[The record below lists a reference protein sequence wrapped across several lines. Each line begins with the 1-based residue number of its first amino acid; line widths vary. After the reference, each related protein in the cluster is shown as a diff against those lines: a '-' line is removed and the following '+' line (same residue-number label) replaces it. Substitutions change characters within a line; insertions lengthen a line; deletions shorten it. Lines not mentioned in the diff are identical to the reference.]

1 MGAALVVEE
10 HHAGRTRKRL
20 CARPAPAPTTRHT
33 LAPAHANKSPCI
45 HAGAF
50 FEDAQG
56 HHTCKTVLVAR
67 AFDRHGTP
75 AEVTQA
81 CAAASGLWRR
91 APLLCFTRL
100 GCSRRF
106 VPRATMRPPG
116 IVTRRDEPNGAA
128 VNAKAQLKSLEPQ
141 RKLVFSTEPALRI
154 IGTGEQE
161 RNNAEGQS
169 L

>member
-1 MGAALVVEE
+1 MRWRVLKTERSFQSAQTCAMGAALVVEE

-81 CAAASGLWRR
+81 CAVASGLWRR
-91 APLLCFTRL
+91 APLRCFTRL
-100 GCSRRF
+100 GCSRRCD
-106 VPRATMRPPG
+106 PRATMRRRQAERSCHEREGPTK
-116 IVTRRDEPNGAA
+116 VARTATKTRFQKCACI
-128 VNAKAQLKSLEPQ
+128 
-141 RKLVFSTEPALRI
+141 THH
-154 IGTGEQE
+154 
-161 RNNAEGQS
+161 
-169 L
+169 